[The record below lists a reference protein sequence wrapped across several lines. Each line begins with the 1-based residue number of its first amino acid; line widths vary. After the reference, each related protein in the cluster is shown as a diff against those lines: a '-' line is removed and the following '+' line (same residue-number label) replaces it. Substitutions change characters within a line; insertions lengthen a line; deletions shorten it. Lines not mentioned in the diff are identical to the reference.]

1 VVVANKGRRGWIGR
15 GGYVGF
21 PRLLFSLTVQ
31 MEMEGTFP
39 ACAGGVPLAKKPCVH
54 FVAGTRLAMTI
65 TRDRDDPEVASLAW
79 HRIGR

>member
-1 VVVANKGRRGWIGR
+1 
-15 GGYVGF
+15 
-21 PRLLFSLTVQ
+21 

-54 FVAGTRLAMTI
+54 FVAGTRLAMAI